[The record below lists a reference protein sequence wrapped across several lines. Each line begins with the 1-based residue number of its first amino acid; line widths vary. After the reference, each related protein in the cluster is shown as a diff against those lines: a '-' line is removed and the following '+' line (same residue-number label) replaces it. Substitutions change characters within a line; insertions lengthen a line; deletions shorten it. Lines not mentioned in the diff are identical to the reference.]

1 MNSELSRGVP
11 FEPGMG
17 QARTRVRSFP
27 WWIPV
32 TVGVLVVAAGV
43 GLLLWPFVAA
53 TWILVLLFGSALIA
67 NGLAMLVRVRASSA
81 STVAGILLIICGAL
95 AIVFSEFTVSALVT
109 FAGVALIFIG
119 AIWLVIGI
127 GLSRGASLLLLVPPI
142 LTILGGVV
150 TLVWPDFAIKVV
162 AVVCGL
168 LTLALGASI
177 IWTALRLRKASVAQT
192 TIIIE

>member
-17 QARTRVRSFP
+17 ESRTRVRSFP
-27 WWIPV
+27 WWIPLI
-32 TVGVLVVAAGV
+32 VGVLVVAAGV

-53 TWILVLLFGSALIA
+53 TWILVLLFGLALIA
-67 NGLAMLVRVRASSA
+67 NGLAMLVRIRASAA

-119 AIWLVIGI
+119 AIWLVLGI

-168 LTLALGASI
+168 FTLILGASI
-177 IWTALRLRKASVAQT
+177 IWTALQLRKTSVSQT